1 MLIWQLWKLR
11 HRKATFFFKKSTNN
25 AVIYISTVADSVS
38 YSILLVKQW
47 IIRKKHVLG
56 ICNMAKHKFCSKF
69 LCIIVYVSHI
79 IMAPKSPYASN
90 NSFRMSVQGITC
102 KWIKNIWAKFIL
114 KYRTWPNVFWVFTH
128 HRSLT
133 DTVGWSAV
141 SAVVLHKLFL
151 RYLGVRTLASV
162 CG

>member
-1 MLIWQLWKLR
+1 MWKLT
-11 HRKATFFFKKSTNN
+11 HRKTTFFLKKKCTNN

-38 YSILLVKQW
+38 YSIFLVKQR

-79 IMAPKSPYASN
+79 IMAPKSAYASN

-102 KWIKNIWAKFIL
+102 KWIKNTWAKFIL
-114 KYRTWPNVFWVFTH
+114 KYRTWPNMFWVFTH
-128 HRSLT
+128 HRFLT

-151 RYLGVRTLASV
+151 RYLGVGTWASV